1 MSTIKL
7 VSGKSSHSGNS
18 RPQKRAAK
26 AAPKKQ
32 AQPRYDDYQ
41 DYYAA
46 PQPRAQKRQ
55 PQPRYDDY
63 QDDYAAP
70 QSAPKKR
77 AKAARGSGYED
88 GYAPA
93 PSKGKKALLV
103 TLIAAAALVAGFAG
117 LGAHAQDS
125 AVIYPKVTLDG
136 ISVGGLTAAQAA
148 DALVAAN
155 VDTEDDKTLKVSL
168 PAGCEMT
175 VSAKQAGTYLSAP
188 DAAQYAYDVC
198 HGGSFFKNTFNY
210 IKCLVGGEAIS
221 SANGAK
227 LDETYLKKQTS
238 EAASKVALALAN
250 GSVKVGDKAITV
262 VKGASTVTLD
272 EDKLYETVKKALEDR
287 DYADIEYTATKS
299 GGKASE
305 LDLQELYDSVHTEPK
320 DAEYDSTT
328 HAATESTQGRSFDMD
343 AAQKLW
349 DEAADGELVTIP
361 LVLTDPEVTTDKLNA
376 MLFATVLSQKSTSLG
391 GSSAARINNI
401 TKAAAAINGKILNPG
416 EEFSYNT
423 TLGQRTKAAGYKAA
437 GAYSGGQ
444 VVQEVGGGICQVSS
458 TLYYCTLIANM
469 TITSRTCHYFGVN
482 YLPTGLDATVSW
494 PSPDFKFKNS
504 SKYPIKIV
512 ASVSG
517 GSVTVQL
524 YGSNPD
530 GISVKMTTETFKN
543 TDTYGATSYRWV
555 YDKNGSLLSK
565 TKEATSTYHY
575 HTSSTATAKP
585 STSTATA
592 KPSAAA
598 TASPTTTV
606 PAASSAP
613 AASAAA

>member
-7 VSGKSSHSGNS
+7 VSGKSSHSGK
-18 RPQKRAAK
+18 PAPKKR

-41 DYYAA
+41 DTYAA
-46 PQPRAQKRQ
+46 PQPRAQRA
-55 PQPRYDDY
+55 QPRYDDDR
-63 QDDYAAP
+63 DDYYAAP
-70 QSAPKKR
+70 QPKRR
-77 AKAARGSGYED
+77 AQSGYAD
-88 GYAPA
+88 SAAPA
-93 PSKGKKALLV
+93 PSKGKKALLA
-103 TLIAAAALVAGFAG
+103 TLIVVAALCAGFAG
-117 LGAHAQDS
+117 LGVYAQKS
-125 AVIYPKVTLDG
+125 AVIYPKTTLDG
-136 ISVGGLTAAQAA
+136 VDVSSLTAAQAA
-148 DALVAAN
+148 DALVAAK
-155 VDTEDDKTLKVSL
+155 VDTEDDKSLKVSL

-175 VSAKQAGTYLSAP
+175 VSGKKAGVYLAAP
-188 DAAQYAYDVC
+188 DAAQAAYDAC
-198 HGGSFFKNTFNY
+198 HGGNFFKNTLNY
-210 IKCLVGGEAIS
+210 IKSLFGGATLK
-221 SANGAK
+221 SADFAK
-227 LDETYLKKQTS
+227 LDETYLKKQIE

-250 GSVKVGDKAITV
+250 GSVKVGDTAITV

-272 EDKLYETVKKALEDR
+272 QDALFTAVKTALQNGSYD
-287 DYADIEYTATKS
+287 DLKFSATQS

-305 LDLQELYDSVHTEPK
+305 LDLQELYNSVHTEPK
-320 DAEYDSTT
+320 NAEYDSST
-328 HAATESTQGRSFDMD
+328 HAATQSVQGKSFDMD

-349 DEAADGELVTIP
+349 DTAADGELVTIP

-423 TLGQRTKAAGYKAA
+423 ILGQRTKAAGYKAA

-504 SKYPIKIV
+504 SAYPIKIV
-512 ASVSG
+512 ASVG
-517 GSVTVQL
+517 GGNVTVQL

-530 GISVKMTTETFKN
+530 GITVKMTTETFKN
-543 TDTYGATSYRWV
+543 TDSYGATSYRWV
-555 YDKNGSLLSK
+555 YDKNGNLISK
-565 TKEATSTYHY
+565 KVEAKSTYHY
-575 HTSSTATAKP
+575 HTSSSTASTKP
-585 STSTATA
+585 SSTATA

-598 TASPTTTV
+598 TAKPTTTA
-606 PAASSAP
+606 PAESTAP